1 MVTLI
6 AGLIGYLTYSIVGFL
21 VKIVVL
27 AAYAVGAVLYFVLK
41 YSIKI
46 LGYGVKFLPIVGCW
60 IFTQLCLFYQ
70 KRRVKDEKVAFYTE

>member
-27 AAYAVGAVLYFVLK
+27 AAYAVGTVLYSF
-41 YSIKI
+41 
-46 LGYGVKFLPIVGCW
+46 
-60 IFTQLCLFYQ
+60 
-70 KRRVKDEKVAFYTE
+70 

>member
-6 AGLIGYLTYSIVGFL
+6 AVLIGYLTYCIVGFL

-27 AAYAVGAVLYFVLK
+27 TAYAVGAVLCFVLK

-60 IFTQLCLFYQ
+60 IFTQLFLLSL
-70 KRRVKDEKVAFYTE
+70 KRRVKDENAAFYTE

>member
-6 AGLIGYLTYSIVGFL
+6 AGLIGYLTYCIVGFL

-27 AAYAVGAVLYFVLK
+27 TAYAVGAVLYFVLK

-70 KRRVKDEKVAFYTE
+70 KRRVKDEKAAFYTE